1 MYAKYTSPPER
12 YLAWQQQG
20 LPPALLTNVGMRFV
34 ANIIL
39 MKNTDLSHIE
49 ESRKYYPEYDPE
61 VIKILMQT
69 VDTLHKY
76 LNPGTIEENKIP
88 DSVTRFK
95 DMALREHPRGVPDHF
110 PESRRAVGDDGRP
123 EQSPGPQMKDKI

>member
-1 MYAKYTSPPER
+1 MYVKHPCPSER
-12 YLAWQQQG
+12 YPAWQQQG
-20 LPPALLTNVGMRFV
+20 LSPALLTNVGMRFV
-34 ANIIL
+34 TNIIL
-39 MKNTDLSHIE
+39 MKNTDLSYIE

-69 VDTLHKY
+69 VETLHKY

-95 DMALREHPRGVPDHF
+95 DMALREHPWGQCH
-110 PESRRAVGDDGRP
+110 
-123 EQSPGPQMKDKI
+123 